1 MVDVHYSSNHQK
13 TSEPAYELVTKP
25 IPSDVE
31 MDKNPAYSSN
41 DTQDTSEDHHY
52 DFISDSGHAKVTAQI

>member
-1 MVDVHYSSNHQK
+1 MVGVYYSSSHQN

-25 IPSDVE
+25 IPGDVK
-31 MDKNPAYSSN
+31 MDKNPAYSIN

-52 DFISDSGHAKVTAQI
+52 DFISDSGHAKVKEQI

>member
-1 MVDVHYSSNHQK
+1 M
-13 TSEPAYELVTKP
+13 VTKP

-52 DFISDSGHAKVTAQI
+52 DFISDSGHVKVKAQI